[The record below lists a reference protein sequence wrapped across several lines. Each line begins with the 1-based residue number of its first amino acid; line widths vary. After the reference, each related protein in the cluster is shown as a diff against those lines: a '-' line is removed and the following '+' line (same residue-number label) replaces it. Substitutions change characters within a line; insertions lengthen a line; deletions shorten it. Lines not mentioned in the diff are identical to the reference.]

1 VAVGNGGNGTGRH
14 IGVTSGGEWAVQSAV
29 VILAIGI
36 LAIIAYGDL
45 RRRRIPNELSLAIA
59 ILGLTRMLLGDDAV
73 AAGPTLAAAA
83 AVFVAAFLLFWRGIL
98 GGGDAKLV
106 AATAILIG
114 YHDLFRF
121 LFVMSLCGGPLA
133 LAILGRDNLGPWL
146 ERLSRPA
153 GMPSAMEATGRIAA
167 PMRSTVPYGAA
178 IAAAGVI
185 MLILKNSLPR

>member
-1 VAVGNGGNGTGRH
+1 
-14 IGVTSGGEWAVQSAV
+14 VQSAV

-106 AATAILIG
+106 ARARQA
-114 YHDLFRF
+114 R
-121 LFVMSLCGGPLA
+121 PLA
-133 LAILGRDNLGPWL
+133 GAPVATCGNAVRNGGHGTHRGADAVDGALRRRHRRGRRDNADP
-146 ERLSRPA
+146 
-153 GMPSAMEATGRIAA
+153 
-167 PMRSTVPYGAA
+167 
-178 IAAAGVI
+178 
-185 MLILKNSLPR
+185 

>member
-1 VAVGNGGNGTGRH
+1 MAVGNGGNGTGRH

-83 AVFVAAFLLFWRGIL
+83 AVFVAAFLLFWRSIL

-133 LAILGRDNLGPWL
+133 LAILARDKLGPWL

-153 GMPSAMEATGRIAA
+153 GMPSATDATERITATA
-167 PMRSTVPYGAA
+167 RSTVPYGAA